1 MEPSFPRVPTG
12 HAPRHVL
19 PRIPAPHT
27 DANAN
32 ADAVA
37 ANADVVDIDDDAKFQ
52 QSPRKQHR
60 VEVAPWS
67 FRPPPKSMPRSTPID
82 ASAHANANTPVC
94 ASVHDNANAHA
105 DDEFRYAGTSFT
117 NIERKA
123 GAIGYAGDAWD
134 ADPAFAGDVSD
145 ETSKEMQLYCVRC
158 CNDDFKVVWF
168 KGEIKPRFVCK
179 CGCIW
184 PIFG

>member
-37 ANADVVDIDDDAKFQ
+37 AK
-52 QSPRKQHR
+52 SPRKQHR

-67 FRPPPKSMPRSTPID
+67 FRPPPKSRPID
-82 ASAHANANTPVC
+82 TPVDARAHANANTPGD
-94 ASVHDNANAHA
+94 AKKAHANAHA
-105 DDEFRYAGTSFT
+105 DAKDVYAGTPFT
-117 NIERKA
+117 NIEREA
-123 GAIGYAGDAWD
+123 GAIGYAGDSWV
-134 ADPAFAGDVSD
+134 ADPDFTGDVSE
-145 ETSKEMQLYCVRC
+145 ETSTEMQLYCTKC
-158 CNDDFKVVWF
+158 CNDNFKVVWY

-184 PIFG
+184 PVFGS